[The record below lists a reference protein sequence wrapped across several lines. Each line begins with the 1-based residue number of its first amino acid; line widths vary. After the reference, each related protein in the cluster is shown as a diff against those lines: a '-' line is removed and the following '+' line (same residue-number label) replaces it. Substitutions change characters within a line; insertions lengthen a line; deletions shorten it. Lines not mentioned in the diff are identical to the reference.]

1 MNFWGFCLGTQV
13 GKKSVAGTSSFGM
26 SGVNA
31 HALVG
36 SPEVVHT
43 YTPTSTVSTTA
54 SAM

>member
-1 MNFWGFCLGTQV
+1 MSVWHLCLGTQV

-36 SPEVVHT
+36 SPEVVHVHT
-43 YTPTSTVSTTA
+43 RPQA
-54 SAM
+54 R